1 MLILPIL
8 RSDFTNTIA
17 VGSPTDKQRALF
29 ELCQTAMDCG
39 ESSLRAGRDARE
51 VYAAVSAPFEKAG
64 HGPLV
69 HHAGHGICLEH
80 PEPPILVPE
89 SRDVLLAGDVVTLEP
104 GVYLQGVGGIRIE
117 NNYLVTDNGCERL
130 SHHNIALE

>member
-1 MLILPIL
+1 MLCLNYVRL
-8 RSDFTNTIA
+8 RWIA
-17 VGSPTDKQRALF
+17 VKARCARGATPGKST
-29 ELCQTAMDCG
+29 
-39 ESSLRAGRDARE
+39 LRYRHH
-51 VYAAVSAPFEKAG
+51 SKKAG

-69 HHAGHGICLEH
+69 HHAGHGIGLEH